1 MDPEIYSFALKN
13 TLNEIQNICPDIR
26 NSFIYRENGEIIAA
40 NEGTNEQTIAQ
51 VINSFENIL
60 DKAETIGNV
69 ESAAFNFSK
78 GRINVSH
85 INDLYFVT
93 VASSS
98 LDQNY
103 IKTIS
108 DVLVP
113 TILRLIEK
121 ITTSPTNNIQTSNE
135 PVAEQV
141 VDEIEP
147 EPEPEPEE
155 LAETV
160 EEPEEP
166 MESTEQFPTK
176 KHKETMKTE
185 EDEDDSDISSE
196 TTANQFIVENI
207 GGLLVPS
214 DTVRVDNETLLQ
226 WEKTYD
232 DSPIQ
237 QVEIQTFGG
246 RTTQCKV
253 KPLKDSKY
261 AGKGI
266 VQMPEKIQSTLE
278 IKKGELV
285 RVKPIIP

>member
-1 MDPEIYSFALKN
+1 MDTEIYSFALRN
-13 TLNEIQNICPDIR
+13 TLNEIQNICPDIK

-40 NEGTNEQTIAQ
+40 NEGTNEQTIVQ
-51 VINSFENIL
+51 VIDLFDNIL
-60 DKAETIGNV
+60 DKAETIGDV
-69 ESAAFNFSK
+69 EFAAFNFSK

-93 VASSS
+93 VASNS

-108 DVLVP
+108 NVLVP
-113 TILRLIEK
+113 TILKLIEK
-121 ITTSPTNNIQTSNE
+121 ITTSPIGNIQTNNE
-135 PVAEQV
+135 RVAEQV

-155 LAETV
+155 VAETV
-160 EEPEEP
+160 EDPEEP
-166 MESTEQFPTK
+166 LESVEQFPTK
-176 KHKETMKTE
+176 KHKETVKIE
-185 EDEDDSDISSE
+185 EDESDISPE

-285 RVKPIIP
+285 RVKPIVP